1 MDWSISWD
9 ESSLNAYKEVFRA
22 LCLIPI
28 LHYVIAFMVIWV
40 VFLYNFLEFHFFQDF
55 FSGFRGAPVALTFH
69 PTSHIYHGV
78 VSKCKILHG
87 RYLATPWLSSPH
99 FQTAFLNFFGNPP
112 AFSYRRQLFH
122 ASDGGTIALDWLT
135 SSDISRGAFEVNHTI
150 SKDDT
155 TPLVVVIPGLT
166 SDSTSSY
173 IKHLAFGLA
182 THGWN
187 VVVSNHRGL
196 GGVSITLIGEM
207 YLAMSVCHAPR
218 NKYAW
223 MKTIVYWLKAEGF
236 LYFLW
241 KFSDVKSY
249 LSDCFYNAGWTE
261 DARVVIDYLHH
272 QYPKAP
278 LFAIGTSIGANIL
291 VKYLGEDREKVPV
304 AGAVAICSPWDLLI
318 GDRFICR
325 RLLQKLY
332 DRALTIGLQGYAKLG
347 GIQSE
352 VSGIVYLVT
361 GFCSISFT
369 LWSLT
374 VPIIPVS
381 GFFVGRMGHEPLY
394 SRLANWEGIKK
405 SRSIRDFDNFATC
418 LVGKFETV
426 DTYYRRST
434 STPYVLNVSVPLLCI
449 SALDDPVCTR
459 EAIPWDECRANKNIV
474 LATIKHG
481 GHLAFFEGIT
491 GSRLWW
497 VRATDEFL
505 GVLHSSSHMHKKKT
519 EITEQKESI
528 ESSID
533 QGPYVNIGED
543 GIMAAVG
550 STHAG
555 NKSVEH
561 FTGLGSIQDKTVL
574 ATEQT
579 QQQTEAKSDVAGSG
593 GEVSGECSSLQ
604 RIKCFDVI
612 GASKRWLNHLLFR
625 KNGKSVW
632 LLVYIAIITSWPIL
646 GSALRIFSSK
656 KKLRNLSAATSHRR

>member
-1 MDWSISWD
+1 MFSPNFNQMDWSISWD

-196 GGVSITLIGEM
+196 GGVSIT
-207 YLAMSVCHAPR
+207 
-218 NKYAW
+218 
-223 MKTIVYWLKAEGF
+223 
-236 LYFLW
+236 
-241 KFSDVKSY
+241 
-249 LSDCFYNAGWTE
+249 SDCFYNAGWTE

-332 DRALTIGLQGYAKLG
+332 DRALTIGLQGYAKL
-347 GIQSE
+347 
-352 VSGIVYLVT
+352 
-361 GFCSISFT
+361 
-369 LWSLT
+369 
-374 VPIIPVS
+374 
-381 GFFVGRMGHEPLY
+381 HEPRY

-497 VRATDEFL
+497 VRATDEFI

-519 EITEQKESI
+519 EITEQKASI

-533 QGPYVNIGED
+533 QGPYVNVRED
-543 GIMAAVG
+543 GMVAAVG
-550 STHAG
+550 SAHAG

-579 QQQTEAKSDVAGSG
+579 QQQTETKSDVAGSG

-612 GASKRWLNHLLFR
+612 TASKRWLDHLLFR

-656 KKLRNLSAATSHRR
+656 KKLRKFSAATSHRR